1 MTLSPEAQD
10 LLFREAR
17 TANAFTDEPVTDE
30 QVAAIYDLVKY
41 APTAMNTQPLRILLV
56 RDGEPRERLLKHMAD
71 GNRDKTANAPL
82 VAVLAADTDFHEHL
96 GRTFP
101 HFPGARDLFAD
112 DAAREQA
119 ATFNADAAD
128 RLLPARRP
136 RRRPRRRPDGRLRR
150 RTALDEEFFAGAQPQ
165 VAARGEHRPPRRER
179 LVRPAPAARARRGRA
194 HRLTRPP
201 RASCQ
206 IPALRRAAPPALR
219 TVGGSARVPG
229 APGNLAAAS
238 AAGSGAG

>member
-1 MTLSPEAQD
+1 MTELTLSPEAQD

-82 VAVLAADTDFHEHL
+82 VAVLAADTDFHDHL
-96 GRTFP
+96 HRTFP
-101 HFPGARDLFAD
+101 HFPGARDMFGD

-119 ATFNADAAD
+119 AKFNATLQIGYFLLGVRAAGLAAGPMGGFDAA
-128 RLLPARRP
+128 
-136 RRRPRRRPDGRLRR
+136 GI
-150 RTALDEEFFAGAQPQ
+150 DEEFFAG
-165 VAARGEHRPPRRER
+165 RNLKSL
-179 LVRPAPAARARRGRA
+179 LVVNIGRPAEDAWFD
-194 HRLTRPP
+194 RLP
-201 RASCQ
+201 RLEHDEVIVTA
-206 IPALRRAAPPALR
+206 
-219 TVGGSARVPG
+219 
-229 APGNLAAAS
+229 
-238 AAGSGAG
+238 